1 YTSTG
6 ATWGSTTQKKVGNK
20 SLKYTS
26 QTTSSD
32 GRTVE
37 MNSFVNVT
45 AGKKYQASV
54 WFISTSATFNDV
66 HIKIGIKWYDS
77 GDNLLSS
84 IIQADADGLVL
95 SAQSTWQKQT
105 FANLKAPANAAK
117 AKLIFYIWRSGSNN
131 RIVYIDAASLTEIP
145 SINFSTPASFS
156 GSHDTSSQTI
166 TVSGWTSTT
175 STGDNVELF
184 VNGVSQGTTNLTSDN
199 GNWSKNVTLTGYG
212 DSVVAKLTSSTRVDY
227 DTITVN
233 YFPTP
238 VIEISFPSYT
248 SHDTFYQ
255 VITVSGTTLNTKS
268 GDTVE
273 IFTNTTKNGVTTIT
287 ALNGT
292 FSGTAG
298 LSAIGDSI
306 IVKLYDS
313 FGRNAYDTITVNLFD
328 TPSIK
333 IISPSTNHDTKTSII
348 VISGTTN
355 NTYSGETITIKTNTT
370 INTTIILASQN
381 ANWSGTAALTGLGDS
396 IVVSLQDRFGRMY
409 YDTITVNRW
418 ISGFGSASLTSA
430 SAVYVLD
437 TITAQIT
444 ISSTL
449 SGTFMDSITIELPAN
464 MSWSGSSGDVTLSGA
479 GFPGGELITISGT
492 GAENDSYIITIHN
505 GQIKSG
511 SDGVVSISNLVCD
524 GGKDHL
530 FGNGAFRFVTKTS
543 AAGNSPTAIS
553 SQPQIT
559 VNIGIGSLL
568 ISEVCA
574 QYAGVADDVFV
585 ELYNPTNSK
594 LNLQDVY
601 LKYSAAAT
609 QPNTTSSGTQAL
621 RR

>member
-1 YTSTG
+1 
-6 ATWGSTTQKKVGNK
+6 
-20 SLKYTS
+20 
-26 QTTSSD
+26 
-32 GRTVE
+32 
-37 MNSFVNVT
+37 
-45 AGKKYQASV
+45 
-54 WFISTSATFNDV
+54 
-66 HIKIGIKWYDS
+66 
-77 GDNLLSS
+77 
-84 IIQADADGLVL
+84 
-95 SAQSTWQKQT
+95 
-105 FANLKAPANAAK
+105 
-117 AKLIFYIWRSGSNN
+117 
-131 RIVYIDAASLTEIP
+131 
-145 SINFSTPASFS
+145 
-156 GSHDTSSQTI
+156 
-166 TVSGWTSTT
+166 
-175 STGDNVELF
+175 
-184 VNGVSQGTTNLTSDN
+184 
-199 GNWSKNVTLTGYG
+199 
-212 DSVVAKLTSSTRVDY
+212 
-227 DTITVN
+227 
-233 YFPTP
+233 
-238 VIEISFPSYT
+238 
-248 SHDTFYQ
+248 
-255 VITVSGTTLNTKS
+255 
-268 GDTVE
+268 
-273 IFTNTTKNGVTTIT
+273 
-287 ALNGT
+287 T

-609 QPNTTSSGTQAL
+609 QPDTTSSGTQAL
-621 RR
+621 RRVGPGATMKPRGYYLFGGSSYSGSVSADTTIGSISATGGHVFIVYNNVLLDKFGWGTAQYPEGTAFSSPPVSGEISTMERKAQASSTASSMTTGSDKLRGNSYDTNNNNNDFVKRTDRNPQNFNSTPEPSVSGVLPDMQPGSSVKIARSGKGAFIIKLFNGLSEISNSTISIGIPNGWTTPQKTNSANAGYTSVSITNGSLSSWNIIGNTIAINV